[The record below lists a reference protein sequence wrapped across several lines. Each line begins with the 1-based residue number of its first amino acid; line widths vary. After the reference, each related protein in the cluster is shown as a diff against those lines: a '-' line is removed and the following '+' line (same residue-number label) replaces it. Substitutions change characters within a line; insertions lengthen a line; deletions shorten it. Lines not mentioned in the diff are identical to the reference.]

1 LERKKKQRENL
12 NIVEKK
18 QRLKRIKLQKEK
30 KEKKEKGQDI
40 EEASE
45 EAVPVTNKTEKKE
58 KKEKSVVKKQK
69 APEAPKTKRT
79 APATEERQ
87 VKKAKKEQSD
97 EFFVKGEKPN
107 KEQQSVVVE
116 TPAAPVQV
124 RTGVVGIV
132 DKSKK
137 MKQGSKK
144 NANSDVVAALET
156 EDKQESGTG
165 LDVGG
170 WD

>member
-40 EEASE
+40 EGAPE
-45 EAVPVTNKTEKKE
+45 EAVPATNKTEKKE
-58 KKEKSVVKKQK
+58 KRVVKKQK

-97 EFFVKGEKPN
+97 EFFIKGEKAN

-144 NANSDVVAALET
+144 STNSDVVAALET